1 MDNTKVSIKKYLYID
16 GSMHMKRN
24 SSVFA
29 VESLLREAIDIFNKL
44 EMEWRNILSNIIDK
58 IYNHVGTSRK
68 NMIDIVASKYIPM

>member
-29 VESLLREAIDIFNKL
+29 VESLLREAIDICNML

-68 NMIDIVASKYIPM
+68 NMIDIFASKCIPM